1 MPHINWSNFGGT
13 FNYMNYGGAITGFS
27 TDANELL
34 LLLDEETTKTKWCG
48 FNMRVSSAAAGSLF
62 NGGIVMDG

>member
-34 LLLDEETTKTKWCG
+34 LLDGDGDEDEMVW
-48 FNMRVSSAAAGSLF
+48 V
-62 NGGIVMDG
+62 